1 MYVREVLDEKA
12 TFPRRFWRALLR
24 YASRELYTSLMTTRP
39 VLAVD
44 KMSPEVHA
52 ILASFHRGIVDEV
65 AATVARDPVV
75 VVGMAQNP
83 VVKAARK
90 LLDQEG
96 MTYTYLEYGS
106 YFSKWKERL
115 AIKLWAGFG
124 TFPMVFINGVLVGG
138 HSELVKLKADG
149 KLKK

>member
-1 MYVREVLDEKA
+1 
-12 TFPRRFWRALLR
+12 
-24 YASRELYTSLMTTRP
+24 MTTRP
-39 VLAVD
+39 LLAHD
-44 KMSPEVHA
+44 KVSPEVHS
-52 ILASFHRGIVDEV
+52 ILSNFHRGIVDEV
-65 AATVARDPVV
+65 AATVARDAVV

-83 VVKAARK
+83 VVKSARK

-96 MTYTYLEYGS
+96 IAYTYLEYGS

-115 AIKLWAGFG
+115 AIKLWAGFP

-138 HSELVKLKADG
+138 NSEIVKLKAEG